1 MEKFLRLPLY
11 QRLIIVAV
19 VLAVIAGGYYFLV
32 ISDYDSQTA
41 AEDAKTKRIQK
52 ELTELAAYQDKEKRE
67 KLQVEFDEEQK
78 KIEENKKMLPSDEE
92 MPAFLMS
99 IKADADLAGLEIL
112 KFETKEPGNEDYYK
126 RIPVEM
132 EVRGN
137 FHQQVKFFKTLAAP
151 KKRIVNITDLD
162 IERPPLN
169 LKELKRIV
177 GISLLKE
184 KEDADIEAKRDK
196 ERRAKEDRDT
206 VAEVRAR
213 WFHEWEEARKMEV
226 FKATFTANAFSYT
239 GTPIPDAEKAKRK
252 PIKRGRN
259 RR

>member
-19 VLAVIAGGYYFLV
+19 VLAVIAGGYYFLI
-32 ISDYDSQTA
+32 ISDYDDQAA
-41 AEDAKTKRIQK
+41 AEEAKTKRINQ
-52 ELTELAAYQDKEKRE
+52 ELAGLAAFQDKDKRE
-67 KLQVEFDEEQK
+67 KLQIEFDEEQK

-112 KFETKEPGNEDYYK
+112 KFETKETANEDYYK

-184 KEDADIEAKRDK
+184 KEDQAIEAKKDK
-196 ERRAKEDRDT
+196 ERRAKEDRET
-206 VAEVRAR
+206 VAEVRAK

-226 FKATFTANAFSYT
+226 FKAKFTANAFSYT
-239 GTPIPDAEKAKRK
+239 GTPIPEAEKAKRK
-252 PIKRGRN
+252 TKRQRN

>member
-11 QRLIIVAV
+11 QRLAIVAAL
-19 VLAVIAGGYYFLV
+19 LAVIAGGYYFLIIAEFV
-32 ISDYDSQTA
+32 DQAA
-41 AEDAKTKRIQK
+41 AEEGKTQRIQQ
-52 ELTELAAYQDKEKRE
+52 ELTGLAAYQDKEKRE
-67 KLQVEFDEEQK
+67 KLQTEFEEEQK

-92 MPAFLMS
+92 IPSFLIS

-112 KFETKEPGNEDYYK
+112 KFETKEAALEDYYK

-151 KKRIVNITDLD
+151 RKRIVNITDLD

-177 GISLLKE
+177 GISNLKAQ
-184 KEDADIEAKRDK
+184 EDFQIEARKTK
-196 ERRAKEDRDT
+196 AKGERETVAQVRAK
-206 VAEVRAR
+206 
-213 WFHEWEEARKMEV
+213 WFAEWEEARKMEV
-226 FKATFTANAFSYT
+226 FKARFTANTFSYT
-239 GTPIPDAEKAKRK
+239 GTPVPEADRAKRAK
-252 PIKRGRN
+252 TGRQRQ

>member
-32 ISDYDSQTA
+32 ISDVTAQTA
-41 AEDAKTKRIQK
+41 AEKSKTKKIDQ
-52 ELTELAAYQDKEKRE
+52 ELTGLAAYQDKQKRE
-67 KLQVEFDEEQK
+67 KLQSEFDEEQQ
-78 KIEENKKMLPSDEE
+78 KIEENKRMLPSDEE
-92 MPAFLMS
+92 IPSFLIS

-112 KFETKEPGNEDYYK
+112 KFETKEGEKEDYYK

-151 KKRIVNITDLD
+151 RKRIVNITELD

-177 GISLLKE
+177 GISALKE
-184 KEDADIEAKRDK
+184 QEDFFIEVKKARSKG
-196 ERRAKEDRDT
+196 ERET
-206 VAEVRAR
+206 VAEVRQR
-213 WFHEWEEARKMEV
+213 WFREWEEARKMEV
-226 FKATFTANAFSYT
+226 FKAKFTANAFSYT
-239 GTPIPDAEKAKRK
+239 GTPLPEADKAKRTK
-252 PIKRGRN
+252 KVRQRN